1 MTRVNLHAGATLVN
15 FADRVDAAEIE
26 PRMNAVGVEIQ
37 GDGDDIEVTSPFSNA
52 EESSLHAIGS
62 RE

>member
-1 MTRVNLHAGATLVN
+1 
-15 FADRVDAAEIE
+15 
-26 PRMNAVGVEIQ
+26 MNAVGVEIQ

-62 RE
+62 REKTEFCCGSSGASVVVSV